1 MKKSLKRVFK
11 NICIDKSFFKVSFST
26 MVPNSVF
33 VKKLG
38 EKNVIFFFYR
48 IKISVS
54 IVISVEIVIALI
66 FGRFIYFYQ
75 ISPI

>member
-1 MKKSLKRVFK
+1 
-11 NICIDKSFFKVSFST
+11 